1 MAMSNGTYGEDHDRT
16 NRGSVEAEEK
26 HKKELK
32 VLNDKL
38 DKLLI
43 VQQKQ
48 SPGLL
53 QEQPQ
58 YVLSKHE
65 CREPQDQVYPPQA
78 NTSGQGKMYPT
89 KPRDGYNKNFQG
101 GYQKNTSVPPGFEAK
116 QGPQEPG
123 VKQML
128 QQLLQDSLPETW
140 ISTSDYLRSMGE
152 STSRTT
158 TFRLRLK
165 LSQVESIS
173 LNTKA
178 EQLPHPERKVNFR
191 DPHQSMRTLRNKR
204 RRFQLK
210 LKPAPV
216 TEEEPPVQEK
226 EKAPEE
232 VQKKKKAPA
241 FVPPPYKPQLPFPA
255 RFKKQQLEKAELCLI
270 SK

>member
-1 MAMSNGTYGEDHDRT
+1 MSYRST
-16 NRGSVEAEEK
+16 NVE
-26 HKKELK
+26 
-32 VLNDKL
+32 N
-38 DKLLI
+38 
-43 VQQKQ
+43 
-48 SPGLL
+48 
-53 QEQPQ
+53 
-58 YVLSKHE
+58 
-65 CREPQDQVYPPQA
+65 PQDQVYPPQA

-165 LSQVESIS
+165 LSQAESIS

-241 FVPPPYKPQLPFPA
+241 FVPPPYKPQLPFPV